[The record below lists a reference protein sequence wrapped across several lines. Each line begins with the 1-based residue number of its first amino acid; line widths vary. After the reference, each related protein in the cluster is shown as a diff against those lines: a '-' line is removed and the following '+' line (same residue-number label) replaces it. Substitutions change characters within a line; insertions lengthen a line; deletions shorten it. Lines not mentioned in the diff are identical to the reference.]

1 MAIRGAIQHTG
12 LTVSNLERSVDF
24 YVRILGCT
32 LIMAQEKTGG
42 YLAEIVGYPG
52 ASVKMAHLSDPAG
65 HHVIE
70 LFEYVTPEVLPGDL
84 EPRRIGN
91 AHLCFMV
98 SDLDQVYSAIQNE
111 GITFISGPVA
121 VDTGA
126 NAGGAGLYLRDPD
139 GITMELFQPAPGT
152 AAYKLLHGEK

>member
-70 LFEYVTPEVLPGDL
+70 LFEYVTPEVLPADL

>member
-1 MAIRGAIQHTG
+1 MAIRGAVQHTG

-24 YVRILGCT
+24 YTRILGCT
-32 LIMAQEKTGG
+32 LIMSQEKTGG

-70 LFEYVTPEVLPGDL
+70 LFEYVTPEILPTQL
-84 EPRRIGN
+84 EPRKIGN

-98 SDLDQVYSAIQNE
+98 SDLDAIYSAIKDE
-111 GITFISGPVA
+111 GVTFISGPVE

-126 NAGGAGLYLRDPD
+126 NAGGAGLYLKDPD

-152 AAYKLLHGEK
+152 AAYALLHGEK

>member
-70 LFEYVTPEVLPGDL
+70 LFEYIVPGVVETEL

-98 SDLDQVYSAIQNE
+98 SDLDAIYDAIKNE
-111 GITFISGPVA
+111 GITFISGPVE

-126 NAGGAGLYLRDPD
+126 NAGGAGLYLKDPD

>member
-1 MAIRGAIQHTG
+1 MAIRGAVQHTG

-24 YVRILGCT
+24 YTRVLGCR
-32 LIMAQEKTGG
+32 LIMQQEKTGG

-70 LFEYVTPEVLPGDL
+70 LFEYITPTVIKTEL

-98 SDLDQVYSAIQNE
+98 SDLDAVYAVIKGE
-111 GITFISGPVA
+111 DIVFISPPVP

-126 NAGGAGLYLRDPD
+126 NAGSAGLYLRDPD

-152 AAYKLLHGEK
+152 SAYKLLHGEK

>member
-91 AHLCFMV
+91 AHLCFMF

>member
-1 MAIRGAIQHTG
+1 MAIRGAVQHTG

-24 YVRILGCT
+24 YTRILGCT
-32 LIMAQEKTGG
+32 LIMQQEKTGG
-42 YLAEIVGYPG
+42 YIAEIVGYPD
-52 ASVKMAHLSDPAG
+52 ASVKMAHLGDPAG

-70 LFEYVTPEVLPGDL
+70 LFEYVTPEVLPTQL
-84 EPRRIGN
+84 EPRKIGN

-98 SDLDQVYSAIQNE
+98 SDLDAIYSAIKDE

-126 NAGGAGLYLRDPD
+126 NAGGAGLYLKDPD

-152 AAYKLLHGEK
+152 AAYTLLHGEK

>member
-70 LFEYVTPEVLPGDL
+70 LFEYVTPEVLPADL

-91 AHLCFMV
+91 AHLCFMI

>member
-1 MAIRGAIQHTG
+1 
-12 LTVSNLERSVDF
+12 VDF

-70 LFEYVTPEVLPGDL
+70 LFEYIVPEMVQAQL

-98 SDLDQVYSAIQNE
+98 SDLDAVYDVIKDE
-111 GITFISGPVA
+111 GITFISGPVE

>member
-52 ASVKMAHLSDPAG
+52 ASVKMAHLSDPSG

-70 LFEYVTPEVLPGDL
+70 LFEYIVPGVVETEL

-98 SDLDQVYSAIQNE
+98 SDLDAIYDAIKNE

-126 NAGGAGLYLRDPD
+126 NAGGAGLYLKDPD

>member
-1 MAIRGAIQHTG
+1 MAIRGAVQHTG

>member
-1 MAIRGAIQHTG
+1 MAIRGAVQHTG
-12 LTVSNLERSVDF
+12 LTVSNLERSIDF

-42 YLAEIVGYPG
+42 YLAEIVGYPN

-70 LFEYVTPEVLPGDL
+70 LFEYVTPEVLPNDL

-98 SDLDQVYSAIQNE
+98 SDLDKVYSEIQNE

>member
-1 MAIRGAIQHTG
+1 MTIRGAIQHTG
-12 LTVSNLERSVDF
+12 LTVSNLERSIDF
-24 YVRILGCT
+24 YTEILGCKV
-32 LIMAQEKTGG
+32 IMRQEKTGG
-42 YLAEIVGYPG
+42 YFAEIVGYPD

-70 LFEYVTPEVLPGDL
+70 LFEYITPPALAADL
-84 EPRRIGN
+84 EPRKIGN

-98 SDLDQVYSAIQNE
+98 EDLDAVYRQIKNHN
-111 GITFISGPVA
+111 INFISSPVA

-139 GITMELFQPAPGT
+139 GITMEIFQPAIGT
-152 AAYKLLHGEK
+152 AAYKLLRGEK

>member
-1 MAIRGAIQHTG
+1 MVIRGAIQHTG
-12 LTVSNLERSVDF
+12 LTVSNLERSIDF

-42 YLAEIVGYPG
+42 YLAEIVGYPN

-70 LFEYVTPEVLPGDL
+70 LFEYVTPEMAPADL

-139 GITMELFQPAPGT
+139 GITMELFQPASGT

>member
-1 MAIRGAIQHTG
+1 MAIRGAVQHTG

-24 YVRILGCT
+24 YTRILGCT
-32 LIMAQEKTGG
+32 LIMQQEKVGG
-42 YLAEIVGYPG
+42 YLAQIVGYPD

-70 LFEYVTPEVLPGDL
+70 LFEYVTPEVISTDL
-84 EPRRIGN
+84 EPRRVGN
-91 AHLCFMV
+91 AHLCFLV
-98 SDLDQVYSAIQNE
+98 SDLDSIYAAIQNE
-111 GITFISGPVA
+111 GITFISTPVP

-126 NAGGAGLYLRDPD
+126 NAGGAGLYLKDPD

-152 AAYKLLHGEK
+152 SAYALLHGE

>member
-1 MAIRGAIQHTG
+1 MAIRGAVQHTG

-42 YLAEIVGYPG
+42 YLAEIVGYPN

-70 LFEYVTPEVLPGDL
+70 LFEYVTPAMLPTDL

-98 SDLDQVYSAIQNE
+98 SDLDQVYAAIQNE
-111 GITFISGPVA
+111 GITFISPPVA